1 MPTMLAAEPL
11 GISCVFSDGR
21 RADHR
26 LDDLPN
32 LQLARDLAAGLV
44 NLIHPHGTADSP
56 GTLAFYVQALRSMV
70 QTLADAGFTSGAGDL
85 RRGQMAEFW
94 MGCTATREAMTR
106 SMLEGFAGSRRPAR
120 RRARASRRPAF
131 QYPTQPT

>member
-1 MPTMLAAEPL
+1 MPTMLVEDPL

-32 LQLARDLAAGLV
+32 LHLARDLATGLV

-56 GTLAFYVQALRSMV
+56 GTLAFYIRALRGMV
-70 QTLADAGFTSGAGDL
+70 RALADAGFTGI
-85 RRGQMAEFW
+85 
-94 MGCTATREAMTR
+94 
-106 SMLEGFAGSRRPAR
+106 GS
-120 RRARASRRPAF
+120 
-131 QYPTQPT
+131 